1 MFAKLKKQ
9 VKEKADDVATT
20 ETSAVRKTSENSR
33 QKAEDETTKSQRQRI
48 KSNSVS
54 ADENQSSDERSSTK
68 SSTQTKTTTTIT
80 TATES
85 NKEANSNET
94 SSVQSET
101 NDRTINNQN
110 QSDISYKSQLQQLN
124 QSLLNQIDLLAVS
137 SPLMFC

>member
-20 ETSAVRKTSENSR
+20 ETSAVVRKTIENSR
-33 QKAEDETTKSQRQRI
+33 QKAEDETTKSQRQRV

-68 SSTQTKTTTTIT
+68 SSTQTKTTTAIT
-80 TATES
+80 TES
-85 NKEANSNET
+85 NKETNSNET
-94 SSVQSET
+94 SSVQSEP

-110 QSDISYKSQLQQLN
+110 QSDNSYKTQLQQLN

-137 SPLMFC
+137 SSLTFR